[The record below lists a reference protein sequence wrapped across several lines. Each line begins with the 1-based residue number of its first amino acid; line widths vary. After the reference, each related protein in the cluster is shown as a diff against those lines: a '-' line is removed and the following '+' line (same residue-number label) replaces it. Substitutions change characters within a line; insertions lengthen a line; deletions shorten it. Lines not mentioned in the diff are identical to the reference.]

1 MNKKEL
7 VQEISKNVEVP
18 QSKIDDIIKTFID
31 VIKKALKKGDK
42 VTLVGFGTFMVK
54 KRKATTGIN
63 PQTKQKMKIPAK
75 NYAKLQFSDKI
86 NDMLN

>member
-7 VQEISKNVEVP
+7 VQEISKKVSVSQN
-18 QSKIDDIIKTFID
+18 KIDDIIKTFTE
-31 VIKKALKKGDK
+31 VIKKTLKKGEK

-54 KRKATTGIN
+54 RRKATTGIN
-63 PQTKQKMKIPAK
+63 PQTKKKMEIPAK

-86 NDMLN
+86 NEILN

>member
-7 VQEISKNVEVP
+7 VQEISKNVTTS
-18 QSKIDDIIKTFID
+18 QKNIDEILKAFMD
-31 VIKKALKKGDK
+31 VIKKALKKGEK

-75 NYAKLQFSDKI
+75 KYAKLQFSDKI
-86 NDMLN
+86 NEALN